1 MRNLL
6 LITLSF
12 ISFNITNA
20 QTIDTKEYLSS
31 ETKDIITELDDIKNN
46 EAESSV
52 VSLIDIEVEKQSN
65 RYFHKTFEVSDDEG
79 INFRL
84 RNDDFFT
91 PVVTI
96 SKNKTVLK
104 MVNESAPLMQS
115 DGTNVFYANCDR
127 IESAQ
132 MALSGVRVLV
142 IPVKK

>member
-1 MRNLL
+1 MKNLL

-12 ISFNITNA
+12 ISFNVAQA

-31 ETKDIITELDDIKNN
+31 ETKDIITELDDTQIN
-46 EAESSV
+46 ENESVV

-79 INFRL
+79 ISYKL
-84 RNDDFFT
+84 KSDDFFT
-91 PVVTI
+91 PVVTV
-96 SKNKTVLK
+96 SRNKTVLK

-115 DGTNVFYANCDR
+115 DGTNVFYANCDK

-142 IPVKK
+142 IPVRK